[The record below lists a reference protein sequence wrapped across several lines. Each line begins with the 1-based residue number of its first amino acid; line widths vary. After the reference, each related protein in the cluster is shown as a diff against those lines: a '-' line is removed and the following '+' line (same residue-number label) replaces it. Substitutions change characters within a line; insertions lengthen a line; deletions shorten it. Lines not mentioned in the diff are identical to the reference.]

1 MAVSFPLP
9 SILTIRENPVQKSG
23 WLCYTTV
30 QKRKISLV
38 GPTSPS
44 RGHRMCTQP
53 HSGPDQGEALSRSF
67 RQEQQLPGHEGI
79 TELQLDVVWR
89 NRNV

>member
-38 GPTSPS
+38 GPIVPAEGTECVPS
-44 RGHRMCTQP
+44 HIR
-53 HSGPDQGEALSRSF
+53 DQTREK
-67 RQEQQLPGHEGI
+67 H
-79 TELQLDVVWR
+79 
-89 NRNV
+89 